1 MGLIMKID
9 IKKLIA
15 MLFLTGSVASTNAS
29 VCNIVP
35 GSVTCGHGTV
45 DSLSGNGMVTVNGT
59 TVSSSTLVNGL
70 LNADDASFFSLDV
83 NGSAK
88 LTQCTINDTASIK
101 GSLTASSTKFEK
113 TLEIYSSETRFINSK
128 VSNDLHLGHTD
139 SRKQVVYLDNFSE
152 ISGDII
158 FDDGEGEVI
167 LRGQSKIGGKVI
179 GGHIISK

>member
-1 MGLIMKID
+1 MKIN
-9 IKKLIA
+9 IKTIVATLC
-15 MLFLTGSVASTNAS
+15 LTGGFAAVNAS

-45 DSLSGNGMVTVNGT
+45 NSLSGNGMVNVNGT
-59 TVSSSTLVNGL
+59 TVLGATIVNGL
-70 LNADDASFFSLDV
+70 LNAEDANFLSLEV
-83 NGSAK
+83 NGSVK
-88 LTQCTINDTASIK
+88 LIQCTINDASSIK

-113 TLEIYSSETRFINSK
+113 TLEVYSNETRFINSK

-139 SRKQVVYLDNFSE
+139 SKKQVVYLDNFSE
-152 ISGDII
+152 VSGDII

-179 GGHIISK
+179 GGQTTLK

>member
-1 MGLIMKID
+1 MKVNL
-9 IKKLIA
+9 KKLA
-15 MLFLTGSVASTNAS
+15 ATLCLTGSVATANAG

-59 TVSSSTLVNGL
+59 TVSGATLVNGL
-70 LNADDASFFSLDV
+70 LNADDANFYSLDV

-88 LTQCTINDTASIK
+88 LTQCTINDVASIK

-113 TLEIYSSETRFINSK
+113 TLDVYSSETRFINSK

-152 ISGDII
+152 VSGDII

-167 LRGQSKIGGKVI
+167 LRGQSKIGGKVV
-179 GGHIISK
+179 GGHAISK